1 MSCRSLHAHPIH
13 LFDGALREIARTAY
27 DEGCALILAI
37 HSWVLPGNDE
47 QEEPLPT
54 GVIAY
59 ADRLLDT
66 LATHPAIVMVLT
78 GHRHRNRI
86 RMAQDCVILD
96 TACLIGFPMGFRE
109 IMLQEDGMFRTRF
122 HQLDLP
128 HLIQA
133 SFDRS
138 GCEENRVWEGEPHD
152 RNTEMVLPRLQALW
166 G

>member
-1 MSCRSLHAHPIH
+1 M
-13 LFDGALREIARTAY
+13 
-27 DEGCALILAI
+27 
-37 HSWVLPGNDE
+37 LPDDDE
-47 QEEPLPT
+47 QENHLSA
-54 GVIAY
+54 GVIEY
-59 ADRLLDT
+59 ANRLLKT

-86 RMAQDCVILD
+86 RMVHGCVILD

-109 IMLQEDGMFRTRF
+109 IILHEDGLFRTRF

-138 GCEENRVWEGEPHD
+138 NCEENRAWEGEPRD
-152 RNTEMVLPRLQALW
+152 RNTEMALPRLQALW